1 MRTYFWCRG
10 DHGECYTVTPLRR
23 FGLGSSDELCDR
35 QLSVTVSKYLRQCT
49 YEAERFVWAH
59 GFSPELLALLLWVH
73 SCTLHHSGS
82 TGKKRASS
90 IHGSWEAK
98 KVRNDTG
105 LVTHACNSSPG
116 KDEAGRLPRV
126 WSQSG
131 IHSSSQYRNKM
142 RPCLRKPNK
151 TQHT

>member
-1 MRTYFWCRG
+1 MRQKG
-10 DHGECYTVTPLRR
+10 L
-23 FGLGSSDELCDR
+23 FGLMVSVQSYLLC
-35 QLSVTVSKYLRQCT
+35 C
-49 YEAERFVWAH
+49 
-59 GFSPELLALLLWVH
+59 
-73 SCTLHHSGS
+73 SGS
-82 TGKKRASS
+82 VAAHSITVRAQEKKRASS

-105 LVTHACNSSPG
+105 LVTHACNSSSG